1 MIWEIFL
8 LTFIVVISGTI
19 GAIIVLYY
27 KQLEKEG
34 KK

>member
-8 LTFIVVISGTI
+8 ITFIIVISGTI
-19 GAIIVLYY
+19 GAIFILYY

-34 KK
+34 K